1 MPLALYLP
9 GVRFPKLEEIVG
21 KRGIPVVRTTESDR
35 PHERV
40 SRPTLIEGDKK
51 IVGIPDIGQRLRAD

>member
-1 MPLALYLP
+1 MPLALHLP
-9 GVRFPKLEEIVG
+9 GARFSNLEEIVE

-40 SRPTLIEGDKK
+40 SRPTLIEGDEK
-51 IVGIPDIGQRLRAD
+51 IVGIQAIGQRLRAD